1 MCVWGCGCVCVCR
14 AFFIGI
20 TKMLQLHYST
30 LSLKNIF
37 SLFDSVDNGNLLY
50 FSINRFFLHWP
61 SELHANI
68 FRSYV
73 AYWHF
78 NVQYIFCTCFFYL
91 ENVDFD
97 FVVCVWKPR
106 ADNFPR
112 CFACR
117 EADGETT
124 RRRLMSV
131 RHFIHQL
138 CAVSGCFS

>member
-1 MCVWGCGCVCVCR
+1 MSVCVCMEL
-14 AFFIGI
+14 FFIGF

-78 NVQYIFCTCFFYL
+78 NVQYIFCTCFFTL
-91 ENVDFD
+91 KMLTLTLLCACRSLVLTISRGVLRAARRME
-97 FVVCVWKPR
+97 KPR
-106 ADNFPR
+106 
-112 CFACR
+112 
-117 EADGETT
+117 G
-124 RRRLMSV
+124 
-131 RHFIHQL
+131 
-138 CAVSGCFS
+138 GG